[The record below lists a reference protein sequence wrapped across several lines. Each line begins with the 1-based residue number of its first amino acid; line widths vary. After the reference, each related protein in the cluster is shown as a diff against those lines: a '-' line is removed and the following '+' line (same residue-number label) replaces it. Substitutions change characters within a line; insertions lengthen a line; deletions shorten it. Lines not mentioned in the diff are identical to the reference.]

1 MDNQTGTER
10 QPARAPLSETPAF
23 LIAIGACV
31 ICAAYWLLLIKVYHF
46 TNRQAVE
53 LAAYLLSVVAILVAG
68 VDFTLPADPGGNNVE
83 CNRRSSWLRRGTND
97 WLTRLGRRA
106 RSCSAT
112 TSTVIR
118 GCGRIECV

>member
-10 QPARAPLSETPAF
+10 RPARAPLSETPAF

-68 VDFTLPADPGGNNVE
+68 SRTSRYPPIPA
-83 CNRRSSWLRRGTND
+83 GT
-97 WLTRLGRRA
+97 T
-106 RSCSAT
+106 SSAT
-112 TSTVIR
+112 AAR
-118 GCGRIECV
+118 HGCGAGPKTG